1 MKQFVKTIIATGAL
15 ALAIPALAA
24 TQLTWYG
31 HSTYKIV
38 TPSGKTVIIDP

>member
-1 MKQFVKTIIATGAL
+1 MKQLLKAVIATSAL
-15 ALAIPALAA
+15 VLAIPALAA